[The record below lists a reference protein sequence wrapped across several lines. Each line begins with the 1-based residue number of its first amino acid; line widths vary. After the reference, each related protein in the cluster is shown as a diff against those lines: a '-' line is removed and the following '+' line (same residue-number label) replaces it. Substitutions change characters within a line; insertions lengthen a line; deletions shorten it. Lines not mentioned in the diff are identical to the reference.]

1 MNWIR
6 KVFALISVFFVIPA
20 NTELTSNEL
29 KMFEDLAT
37 YVKSLEWKLNKVEKK
52 LQNVENELEGQK
64 ELNRK
69 LENELHAQRM
79 ILDLLQTN
87 NDKLKQKGDIM
98 EQQNESIKHFLEH
111 ITRSGDVDVNENMT
125 KSSVRQTAQRHVGD
139 INEIRVA
146 RQEREQ
152 VAFSAYLKHDLSN
165 LGPGHTI
172 QYGATVLN
180 EGNAL
185 NVHTGIF
192 TVPVSG
198 VYFFSFA
205 CEDDHN
211 HRIYAD
217 ILVDGTR
224 KSLILEGPV
233 ANAHS
238 MGTNVVILRL
248 TKGQAV
254 WVAIDS
260 WGHDGLLQNIATTF
274 SGAFLYH

>member
-1 MNWIR
+1 
-6 KVFALISVFFVIPA
+6 
-20 NTELTSNEL
+20 
-29 KMFEDLAT
+29 
-37 YVKSLEWKLNKVEKK
+37 
-52 LQNVENELEGQK
+52 
-64 ELNRK
+64 
-69 LENELHAQRM
+69 M
-79 ILDLLQTN
+79 ILDSLRTN
-87 NDKLKQKGDIM
+87 NDKLKQSVDIM
-98 EQQNESIKHFLEH
+98 EQQNKSKEHFLKQIVHAGE
-111 ITRSGDVDVNENMT
+111 VEVNENMT
-125 KSSVRQTAQRHVGD
+125 KNNVRKNIQQQTGD
-139 INEIRVA
+139 QNTMRVA

-180 EGNAL
+180 EGNAF
-185 NVHTGIF
+185 NVNTGIF

-198 VYFFSFA
+198 VYLFSFA
-205 CEDDHN
+205 CEDYRN

-224 KSLILEGPV
+224 KSLVLEGPV

-254 WVAIDS
+254 WVAIDA
-260 WGHDGLLQNIATTF
+260 GGNDDLLQNSATTF